1 MTNDERIIKYLENDL
16 SSEERIGF
24 ESDLKNSSELK
35 EEYENYLRV
44 NNRVKELKDVKLN
57 HAYLDSIILEFRDS
71 INTPK
76 PVTSKRNLGYAF
88 GAIIAMIISLV
99 IFNNIMFE
107 NKDMNSVEEFTESL
121 NPDQKFELLQSLN
134 GSIEEYDL
142 ISENIDDVEL
152 TSLIQSE
159 LNINNEIAEVY
170 DIGYNE
176 LVEELSKNEADKIYQ
191 EILNKNFSQEVNL

>member
-16 SSEERIGF
+16 SSDERIGF
-24 ESDLKNSSELK
+24 ESDLKNSSELR
-35 EEYENYLRV
+35 EEYEKYLKANHRV
-44 NNRVKELKDVKLN
+44 NELKDIKLKQ
-57 HAYLDSIILEFRDS
+57 AYLDSFILEFRNS
-71 INTPK
+71 INTQK

-88 GAIIAMIISLV
+88 GAIIAMIISIA
-99 IFNNIMFE
+99 IFNNIMLE
-107 NKDMNSVEEFTESL
+107 NKDLSSVEEFTESL
-121 NPDQKFELLQSLN
+121 NQDQKFELLQSLN
-134 GSIEEYDL
+134 GSTEEYDL
-142 ISENIDDVEL
+142 ISENLDDAEL

>member
-1 MTNDERIIKYLENDL
+1 M
-16 SSEERIGF
+16 
-24 ESDLKNSSELK
+24 
-35 EEYENYLRV
+35 
-44 NNRVKELKDVKLN
+44 
-57 HAYLDSIILEFRDS
+57 
-71 INTPK
+71 
-76 PVTSKRNLGYAF
+76 
-88 GAIIAMIISLV
+88 
-99 IFNNIMFE
+99 
-107 NKDMNSVEEFTESL
+107 
-121 NPDQKFELLQSLN
+121 
-134 GSIEEYDL
+134 